1 MGDDDDG
8 KREKGAT
15 ARHGSTQRE
24 RERERE
30 RERRGMMYHQAVLT
44 RKGSCTTWSRQP
56 SQNKSSSRA
65 FCVSPRV
72 HAARGVERGEGERE
86 KRDAVRLSAHKKDVV
101 NVASVNSKSS
111 SSSASSPKKQE
122 GDKVVF
128 DPSFKVDKETAK
140 DIYVDMLK
148 GRNFE
153 DVRADVLQRK
163 DVWFRSLVQRPGGCV
178 HWRYSCD
185 AI

>member
-1 MGDDDDG
+1 MTTTTES
-8 KREKGAT
+8 EKKA
-15 ARHGSTQRE
+15 QRPDTEAHTE

-86 KRDAVRLSAHKKDVV
+86 RRDAVRLSAHKKDVV

-111 SSSASSPKKQE
+111 SSSAP
-122 GDKVVF
+122 
-128 DPSFKVDKETAK
+128 
-140 DIYVDMLK
+140 
-148 GRNFE
+148 
-153 DVRADVLQRK
+153 LQ
-163 DVWFRSLVQRPGGCV
+163 
-178 HWRYSCD
+178 
-185 AI
+185 